1 MSASLS
7 RRNNVLAGTFLIG
20 TLLVT
25 VVLAFL
31 LSGVAER
38 LGSFE
43 RYTIWFP
50 LSIGAPGIKPGSPV
64 NLGGQAVGRVE
75 AVRRDLTGAD
85 GPRIL
90 LDVVVASDL
99 ELRPDAKAF
108 LEQPLLGTLSA
119 INIRYLGSPEAGP
132 PLGAGS
138 LIEGGIAP
146 PAFLESAGFG
156 PEQQTQ
162 VQNIIDRVE
171 QITDEF
177 YASLERTDAQIQPV
191 LESAERIAAE
201 VEALVNRVSGE
212 MDGWTADVDATL
224 ANIRAGSERIDPVFD
239 QIETALADA
248 DAAIASVQ
256 AAIDENRP
264 NIDAIIANAEQT
276 TRTINEQT
284 MPLVHSTIEDYRAPA
299 GDFADS
305 MGDVRMLIAEEVPN
319 LRRTIANLR
328 LASDQ
333 LKLTLAE
340 VRAAPWRLLERP
352 TTREL
357 EAQLFYDAT
366 RTYAEAVSDL
376 RAASEALSAARA
388 TGSAR
393 PEVLQGLLDHLEE
406 SFRRY
411 QQAETRML
419 EQIPRTSE

>member
-191 LESAERIAAE
+191 LESAER
-201 VEALVNRVSGE
+201 
-212 MDGWTADVDATL
+212 
-224 ANIRAGSERIDPVFD
+224 
-239 QIETALADA
+239 
-248 DAAIASVQ
+248 
-256 AAIDENRP
+256 
-264 NIDAIIANAEQT
+264 
-276 TRTINEQT
+276 
-284 MPLVHSTIEDYRAPA
+284 
-299 GDFADS
+299 
-305 MGDVRMLIAEEVPN
+305 
-319 LRRTIANLR
+319 
-328 LASDQ
+328 
-333 LKLTLAE
+333 
-340 VRAAPWRLLERP
+340 
-352 TTREL
+352 
-357 EAQLFYDAT
+357 
-366 RTYAEAVSDL
+366 
-376 RAASEALSAARA
+376 
-388 TGSAR
+388 
-393 PEVLQGLLDHLEE
+393 
-406 SFRRY
+406 
-411 QQAETRML
+411 
-419 EQIPRTSE
+419 